1 MIPGKSRLIM
11 INSFGMNSYQ
21 LSHLVKRSLFHTGCA
36 LRAEEAAATTS
47 KLSKDQLKKR
57 EIRRFAQRKAAA
69 KKSPKDHP
77 LYMSIPLAL
86 RFLRAAEVGQPQSQQ
101 TISITTAVIA
111 ERGVPMIAGS
121 VSFAKPLKDVKIAV
135 FSSDEEQL
143 KIAKEKFNCHLV
155 GGSELIEKIKAGEI
169 PVDFDKAFATPEI
182 VPALTSQLA
191 RILGPRGV
199 LPTAKRGTVASD
211 IGPLVQKSL
220 GSMPFRQRGNC
231 ISMAVGKSNFTD
243 RQILENIIATQ
254 EAVKNAIANQ
264 SSKKPSLL
272 GKTTLSSTHGPGIV
286 IDFA

>member
-1 MIPGKSRLIM
+1 MSLNLL
-11 INSFGMNSYQ
+11 NSSTMVSLKLPQWVG
-21 LSHLVKRSLFHTGCA
+21 RSFFHSGSA
-36 LRAEEAAATTS
+36 LLAEEAATATVS
-47 KLSKDQLKKR
+47 KLTKDQLKKR

-77 LYMSIPLAL
+77 LYMPIPLAL

-101 TISITTAVIA
+101 TISLTTAVIA
-111 ERGVPMIAGS
+111 DRGVAPLAGS

-135 FSSDEEQL
+135 FSADEEQL
-143 KIAKEKFNCHLV
+143 KLARERFNCHLV
-155 GGSELIEKIKAGEI
+155 GGSEVIEKIKSGEV
-169 PVDFDKAFATPEI
+169 PVDFDKAFATPDI

-191 RILGPRGV
+191 RVLGPRGV
-199 LPTAKRGTVASD
+199 LPSVKKGTVAAD
-211 IGPLVQKSL
+211 VGPLVQQSL
-220 GSMPFRQRGNC
+220 GSMPFRQRGNS

-254 EAVKNAIANQ
+254 HAVRDAISNQ
-264 SSKKPSLL
+264 SSKKTSML

>member
-1 MIPGKSRLIM
+1 
-11 INSFGMNSYQ
+11 MNGCQ
-21 LSHLVKRSLFHTGCA
+21 LSQLMRRNLFHTCSA
-36 LRAEEAAATTS
+36 LQAEEVASTAT

-77 LYMSIPLAL
+77 LYMPIPLAL

-101 TISITTAVIA
+101 TISLTAAVIA
-111 ERGVPMIAGS
+111 ERGVSPLAGS

-135 FSSDEEQL
+135 FSTDEEQL
-143 KIAKEKFNCHLV
+143 KVAREKFNCHLV
-155 GGSELIEKIKAGEI
+155 GGTELIEKIKSGEVA
-169 PVDFDKAFATPEI
+169 VDFDKAFATPE
-182 VPALTSQLA
+182 VAPALTSQLA

-199 LPTAKRGTVASD
+199 LPTVKKGTVAAD

-254 EAVKNAIANQ
+254 QAVKDAIANQ
-264 SSKKPSLL
+264 ASKKPSLL
-272 GKTTLSSTHGPGIV
+272 GKATLSSTHGPGIV